1 MSTNELHRLPARADL
16 ARLLA
21 AAFCEPDTAFDEEK
35 LFDAIVDA
43 AHRIDP
49 ELGAL
54 AAPLP
59 AAFGAQ
65 SLQDL
70 LIDYTR
76 LFLGPE
82 GALAQPYG
90 AVWLAQGQGNS
101 LVQDSTLAV
110 EALYE
115 RAGFEVDEDVREL
128 PDHVAIE
135 LEFLY
140 MLLFGEAQALSQG
153 DAGKGA
159 EAATLRHE
167 FIDGHLGRWIGPYTA
182 AMAAGAKT
190 EFYRSLAKLTER
202 FVASEAGAAGVPAG

>member
-1 MSTNELHRLPARADL
+1 MSTHDLPRLSARADL

-21 AAFCEPDTAFDEEK
+21 AAFCEPEPAFGEEQ

-43 AHRIDP
+43 AQRVDP

-59 AAFGAQ
+59 AAFTAQ

-82 GALAQPYG
+82 GALAQPYA
-90 AVWLAQGQGNS
+90 AVWLTQGQGNA
-101 LVQDSTLAV
+101 LVQDSTLEV
-110 EALYE
+110 EAMYE
-115 RAGFEVDEDVREL
+115 RAGFEVEEDVHEL

-140 MLLFGEAQALSQG
+140 RLLFGEAQALSQG
-153 DAGKGA
+153 DAGKRT
-159 EAATLRHE
+159 EMAALRQE
-167 FIDGHLGRWIGPYTA
+167 FTAGHLGRWIGPYTA
-182 AMAAGAKT
+182 ALAVGART
-190 EFYRSLAKLTER
+190 DFYRALAKLTER
-202 FVASEAGAAGVPAG
+202 FVASEAGASVHAG

>member
-1 MSTNELHRLPARADL
+1 MSTNDLHLLSARADL

-21 AAFCEPDTAFDEEK
+21 AAFCEPEPSFAEER
-35 LFDAIVDA
+35 LFESIVEA
-43 AHRIDP
+43 AHRVGP

-59 AAFGAQ
+59 AAFTAQ

-82 GALAQPYG
+82 GALAQPYA
-90 AVWLAQGQGNS
+90 AVWLAQGQGNA
-101 LVQDSTLAV
+101 LVQETTLAV

-115 RAGFEVDEDVREL
+115 RAGFEVDDDVREL
-128 PDHVAIE
+128 PDHIAIE

-153 DAGKGA
+153 DADKRA
-159 EAATLRHE
+159 DRVTLRQE
-167 FIDGHLGRWIGPYTA
+167 FIADHLGRWIGPYTA
-182 AMAAGAKT
+182 ALAKGAQT
-190 EFYRSLAKLTER
+190 EFYRALAKLADR
-202 FVASEAGAAGVPAG
+202 FIAVEAGA